1 MFDWSGIL
9 QEVQEGITWLI
20 AGLAYPI
27 ADGNA
32 LAFTRFLAAFA
43 IMMALRAS
51 GYRHW
56 TLRAGLGIL
65 MFFLAMDAVL
75 GLAPGR
81 VQNLTVAI
89 LGRNIAIYLIC
100 FGLAFFPSSRAAAQ
114 KRNRLERQSRARQ
127 VALSGRVDGKETL

>member
-1 MFDWSGIL
+1 MSDYAEFIKSIQGA
-9 QEVQEGITWLI
+9 VQFLI
-20 AGLAYPI
+20 AGLAYPL

-32 LAFTRFLAAFA
+32 LAFTRFLAVFMIA
-43 IMMALRAS
+43 MALKAS

-65 MFFLAMDAVL
+65 MFFLGMDALL

-89 LGRNIAIYLIC
+89 LGRNTAIYLIC
-100 FGLAFFPSSRAAAQ
+100 FGLAFFPSTRTAAKKRAELD
-114 KRNRLERQSRARQ
+114 KRPRARQ
-127 VALSGRVDGKETL
+127 VALASKYEEKETL

>member
-1 MFDWSGIL
+1 MSDYAEFIKSIQGA
-9 QEVQEGITWLI
+9 VQFLI
-20 AGLAYPI
+20 AGLAYPL

-32 LAFTRFLAAFA
+32 LAFTRFLSVFMIA
-43 IMMALRAS
+43 MALKAS

-65 MFFLAMDAVL
+65 MFFLAMDALL

-89 LGRNIAIYLIC
+89 LGRNIAIGCIC
-100 FGLAFFPSSRAAAQ
+100 YGLAAFPSTRSAARRRGEIE
-114 KRNRLERQSRARQ
+114 KLTRARQ
-127 VALSGRVDGKETL
+127 VALASKFDGKETL